1 MSSHFGKTCSPGI
14 AIGTVVV
21 FSSHKIQIEKSE
33 SKNKDQ
39 EILNLKLAFES
50 AEIDINQL
58 IEKQKPGPSREIL
71 QAHLMMLQ
79 DPEWMDQT
87 LGLIHQGMTAAYSL
101 QESSAVFKSMLE
113 NLDDE
118 YLKARAHDITDLTQR
133 ILGHLLGR
141 KQNGDF
147 LSSPSILVAHDL
159 LPSEFLSLDRKNI
172 LGMILENAS
181 NTSHTA
187 ILAKTFEVPCI
198 VGVQNALSL
207 VKNNDLVMMD
217 ALKAQVLINPDQ
229 KAQDQ
234 ALIDLEKQKLESKNL
249 ESFIHKTSTSL
260 DQINFEVASNLSC
273 IDDMNLALKKGTE
286 GCGLFRSEFLLLDRK
301 SMPTENEQFE
311 IYKTLVSSL
320 SPHKAVIRIF
330 DIGGDKQ
337 LSYLNL
343 PKEEN
348 PFLGLRG
355 LRLNLSQ
362 PDVLLKPQLRAL
374 LRSAQFG
381 KLAIMAPMV
390 TTLEEVLQFKNAL
403 KSCEIDLRNEGLIK
417 GDIKYETGIMV
428 EVPAIALILKDL
440 SSHLDFISVG
450 TNDLIQYLC
459 ATDRMNS
466 AVSHLHDAYH
476 PAVLRFLN
484 LISFELK
491 NTNVWMGLCGELAA
505 QNDYVPLLMALG
517 FKELS
522 VSPGSLLKTR
532 AQVCKTSVS
541 HSLKLLQKA
550 LQAQSSNELKQ
561 LLKAPDSIK

>member
-1 MSSHFGKTCSPGI
+1 MSVHFGKTCTPGI
-14 AIGTVVV
+14 AIGPVVV
-21 FSSHKIQIEKSE
+21 FSSQEIKVQKST
-33 SKNKDQ
+33 SQNQDQ
-39 EILNLKLAFES
+39 EILNLKMAFNS
-50 AEIDINQL
+50 AELDINQL

-79 DPEWMDQT
+79 DPEWMEQT
-87 LGLIHQGMTAAYSL
+87 LVFIQQGLTADYSL
-101 QESSAVFKSMLE
+101 QESSAVFKAMLE

-141 KQNGDF
+141 KQNAHR
-147 LSSPSILVAHDL
+147 LTQPSILVAHDI
-159 LPSEFLSLDRKNI
+159 LPSEFLSLDRQNI

-187 ILAKTFEVPCI
+187 ILAKTFEIPCV
-198 VGVQNALSL
+198 VGLSQALNL
-207 VKNNDLVMMD
+207 INNNDLVLMD
-217 ALKAQVLINPDQ
+217 ALKAQVVIHPDEITQ
-229 KAQDQ
+229 KQ
-234 ALIDLEKQKLESKNL
+234 ALKDLEKQNQDSKNL
-249 ESFIHKTSTSL
+249 ESFIHQTSISL
-260 DQINFEVASNLSC
+260 DHVTFEVASNLSC
-273 IDDMNLALKKGTE
+273 IDDMNLALSKGTE

-301 SMPTENEQFE
+301 SMPTEAEQFE

-320 SPHKAVIRIF
+320 GPHKAVIRIF

-337 LSYLNL
+337 LGYLNL

-355 LRLNLSQ
+355 LRLCLSQ
-362 PDVLLKPQLRAL
+362 PDILLKPQLRAL
-374 LRSAQFG
+374 LRAAQFG
-381 KLAIMAPMV
+381 RLSIMAPMV
-390 TTLEEVLQFKNAL
+390 TTLDEVLQFKSAIQAC
-403 KSCEIDLRNEGLIK
+403 KQDLIKEGLIQE
-417 GDIKYETGIMV
+417 DVHFEVGIMV
-428 EVPAIALILKDL
+428 EVPAIALVLKDL
-440 SSHLDFISVG
+440 SLHLDFISVG

-484 LISFELK
+484 LISTELK
-491 NTNVWMGLCGELAA
+491 GTKVWMGLCGELAA

-532 AQVCKTSVS
+532 AKVCKTSVNQS
-541 HSLKLLQKA
+541 HQLLKQA
-550 LQAQSSNELKQ
+550 LKAQSSAELKQ
-561 LLKAPDSIK
+561 LLVQ

>member
-1 MSSHFGKTCSPGI
+1 MSSYFGKTCSPGI
-14 AIGTVVV
+14 AIGPAVVLN
-21 FSSHKIQIEKSE
+21 SQQIKVEKRE
-33 SKNKDQ
+33 SLNKEQ
-39 EILNLKLAFES
+39 EALHLKMAFES

-79 DPEWMDQT
+79 DPEWMEQT
-87 LGLIHQGMTAAYSL
+87 LNLIHQGWTAAYSL

-118 YLKARAHDITDLTQR
+118 YLKARAHDITDLSQR
-133 ILGHLLGR
+133 VLGHLLGR
-141 KQNGDF
+141 KQNSQL
-147 LSSPSILVAHDL
+147 LSKPSIIVAHDI

-172 LGMILENAS
+172 SGMILENAS

-187 ILAKTFEVPCI
+187 ILAKTFEIPCI
-198 VGVQNALSL
+198 VGVQNALGL
-207 VKNNDLVMMD
+207 IQNNDLVLMD
-217 ALKAQVLINPDQ
+217 ALKAQVLINPDLQ
-229 KAQDQ
+229 TQNS
-234 ALIDLEKQKLESKNL
+234 ALKDLEKQNQENKNL

-260 DQINFEVASNLSC
+260 DQITFEVASNLSC
-273 IDDMNLALKKGTE
+273 IDDMNLALLKGTE

-301 SMPTENEQFE
+301 SMPSENEQFE

-355 LRLNLSQ
+355 LRLCLSQ

-374 LRSAQFG
+374 LRAAQFG
-381 KLAIMAPMV
+381 KLSIMAPMV
-390 TTLEEVLQFKNAL
+390 TTLDEVLQFKKAL
-403 KSCEIDLRNEGLIK
+403 KDCEQELLKEGLVK
-417 GDIKYETGIMV
+417 SQVHYETGIMV
-428 EVPAIALILKDL
+428 EVPAIALVLKDIAP
-440 SSHLDFISVG
+440 HLDFISVG

-466 AVSHLHDAYH
+466 TVSHLHDAYH

-484 LISFELK
+484 LISSELK
-491 NTNVWMGLCGELAA
+491 NTKVWMGLCGELAA

-532 AQVCKTSVS
+532 AQVCKTSVQES
-541 HSLKLLQKA
+541 TKLLELA
-550 LQAQSSNELKQ
+550 LKAQSSGELKQ
-561 LLKAPDSIK
+561 LLLK

>member
-1 MSSHFGKTCSPGI
+1 MSSYFGKTCSPGI
-14 AIGTVVV
+14 AIGPAVVLN
-21 FSSHKIQIEKSE
+21 SQQIKVEKRE
-33 SKNKDQ
+33 SLNKEQ
-39 EILNLKLAFES
+39 EALHLKMAFES

-79 DPEWMDQT
+79 DPEWMEQT
-87 LGLIHQGMTAAYSL
+87 LNLIHQGWTAAYSL

-118 YLKARAHDITDLTQR
+118 YLKARAHDITDLSQR
-133 ILGHLLGR
+133 VLGHLLGR
-141 KQNGDF
+141 KKNSQ
-147 LSSPSILVAHDL
+147 LLTKPSIIVAHDI

-172 LGMILENAS
+172 SGMILENAS

-187 ILAKTFEVPCI
+187 ILAKTFEIPCI
-198 VGVQNALSL
+198 VGVQNALGL
-207 VKNNDLVMMD
+207 IQNNDLVLMD
-217 ALKAQVLINPDQ
+217 ALKAQVLINPDLQ
-229 KAQDQ
+229 TQNS
-234 ALIDLEKQKLESKNL
+234 ALKDLEKQNRENKNL

-260 DQINFEVASNLSC
+260 DQITFEVASNLSC
-273 IDDMNLALKKGTE
+273 IDDMNLALLKGTE

-301 SMPTENEQFE
+301 SMPSENEQFE

-355 LRLNLSQ
+355 LRLCLSQ
-362 PDVLLKPQLRAL
+362 PDILLKPQLRAL
-374 LRSAQFG
+374 LRAAQFG
-381 KLAIMAPMV
+381 KLSIMAPMV
-390 TTLEEVLQFKNAL
+390 TTLDEVLQFKKAL
-403 KSCEIDLRNEGLIK
+403 KDCEQELLKEGLVK
-417 GDIKYETGIMV
+417 SQVHYETGIMV
-428 EVPAIALILKDL
+428 EVPAIALVLKDIAP
-440 SSHLDFISVG
+440 HLDFISVG

-466 AVSHLHDAYH
+466 TVSHLHDAYH

-484 LISFELK
+484 LISSELK
-491 NTNVWMGLCGELAA
+491 NTKVWMGLCGELAA

-532 AQVCKTSVS
+532 AQVCKTSVQES
-541 HSLKLLQKA
+541 TKLLELA
-550 LQAQSSNELKQ
+550 LKAQSSGELKQ
-561 LLKAPDSIK
+561 LLLK

>member
-14 AIGTVVV
+14 AIGPAVVYI
-21 FSSHKIQIEKSE
+21 SHQIKVEKTE
-33 SKNKDQ
+33 SNNKDQ
-39 EILNLKLAFES
+39 EVLDLKMAFES

-58 IEKQKPGPSREIL
+58 IEKQKSGPSREIL

-87 LGLIHQGMTAAYSL
+87 LSLIHQGMTAAYSL
-101 QESSAVFKSMLE
+101 QESSRVFKSMLE

-118 YLKARAHDITDLTQR
+118 YLKARAHDITDLSQR
-133 ILGHLLGR
+133 VLGHLLGL
-141 KQNGDF
+141 KQSGNL
-147 LSSPSILVAHDL
+147 LSKPSILVAHDL

-187 ILAKTFEVPCI
+187 ILAKTFEIPCV
-198 VGVQNALSL
+198 VGLQNALGL
-207 VKNNDLVMMD
+207 IKDNDLVLMD

-229 KAQDQ
+229 QVQDQ
-234 ALIDLEKQKLESKNL
+234 ALRDLEKQKAESKNL
-249 ESFIHKTSTSL
+249 ESFIHQTSTSL
-260 DQINFEVASNLSC
+260 DQVNFEVASNLSC
-273 IDDMNLALKKGTE
+273 IDDMKLALSKGTE
-286 GCGLFRSEFLLLDRK
+286 GCGLFRSEFLLLDQK
-301 SMPTENEQFE
+301 FMPTESEQFE

-355 LRLNLSQ
+355 LRLLLHQ

-374 LRSAQFG
+374 LRAAQFG
-381 KLAIMAPMV
+381 RLAIMAPMV
-390 TTLEEVLQFKNAL
+390 TTLDEVFQFKKAL
-403 KSCEIDLRNEGLIK
+403 KDCEQELLNEGLWK
-417 GDIKYETGIMV
+417 SGTQYETGIMV
-428 EVPAIALILKDL
+428 EVPAIALVLKDIAP
-440 SSHLDFISVG
+440 HLDFISVG

-466 AVSHLHDAYH
+466 TVSHLHDAYH

-484 LISFELK
+484 LISTELK
-491 NTNVWMGLCGELAA
+491 NTKVWMGLCGELAA

-532 AQVCKTSVS
+532 AQVCKTSVKD
-541 HSLKLLQKA
+541 SLMLLQHA
-550 LQAQSSNELKQ
+550 LKAQSSSELKQ
-561 LLKAPDSIK
+561 LLQA

>member
-1 MSSHFGKTCSPGI
+1 MSSYFGKTCSPGI
-14 AIGTVVV
+14 AIGPALVLT
-21 FSSHKIQIEKSE
+21 SQQIKVEKRE
-33 SKNKDQ
+33 SLNKDQ
-39 EILNLKLAFES
+39 EVLNLKMAFES
-50 AEIDINQL
+50 AEIDINRL
-58 IEKQKPGPSREIL
+58 IESQKPGPSREIL

-79 DPEWMDQT
+79 DPEWMEQT
-87 LGLIHQGMTAAYSL
+87 LNHIHLGMTAAYSL

-118 YLKARAHDITDLTQR
+118 YLKARAHDITDLSQR
-133 ILGHLLGR
+133 VLGHLLGR
-141 KQNGDF
+141 KQNSQ
-147 LSSPSILVAHDL
+147 LLNEPRILVAHDI

-172 LGMILENAS
+172 LGMVLENTS

-187 ILAKTFEVPCI
+187 ILAKTFEIPCV

-207 VKNNDLVMMD
+207 IQNGDLVLMD
-217 ALKAQVLINPDQ
+217 ALKAQVLINPDSQ
-229 KAQDQ
+229 TQNKA
-234 ALIDLEKQKLESKNL
+234 LKDLEKQKQENKNL
-249 ESFIHKTSTSL
+249 ESFIHKTSTST
-260 DQINFEVASNLSC
+260 DQITFEVASNLSC
-273 IDDMNLALKKGTE
+273 IDDMNLALLKGTE

-301 SMPTENEQFE
+301 FMPSENEQFE

-337 LSYLNL
+337 LCYLNL
-343 PKEEN
+343 PKEQN

-355 LRLNLSQ
+355 LRLCLSQ

-374 LRSAQFG
+374 LRAAQFG
-381 KLAIMAPMV
+381 KLSIMAPMV
-390 TTLEEVLQFKNAL
+390 TTLDEVLQFKKAL
-403 KSCEIDLRNEGLIK
+403 KDCEQELLNEGLLK
-417 GDIKYETGIMV
+417 TQALYETGIMV
-428 EVPAIALILKDL
+428 EVPAIALVLKDIAA
-440 SSHLDFISVG
+440 HLDFISVG

-466 AVSHLHDAYH
+466 TVSHLHDAYH

-484 LISFELK
+484 LISTELK
-491 NTNVWMGLCGELAA
+491 NTKIWMGLCGELAA

-532 AQVCKTSVS
+532 ARVCKTSVQES
-541 HSLKLLQKA
+541 TMLLERALK
-550 LQAQSSNELKQ
+550 AQSSGELKA
-561 LLKAPDSIK
+561 LLES